1 MKAMEQ
7 ALAIMNERFGKESE
21 LSLAT
26 LDGEQ
31 PAVRIVNSVYQD
43 GSFYV
48 ITDQRSRKMKQICGF
63 WFNASGIGENLG
75 ALKLKQNQ
83 AKRQWLETVFSA
95 WLGNGH
101 TDLDNPNTILLRIRL
116 TQGVLMSHG
125 TRYDLDFTQK
135 ENSVSIKKNSEV
147 Q

>member
-48 ITDQRSRKMKQICGF
+48 ITDQRSRKMKQIAAHPQVAVCGF
-63 WFNASGIGENLG
+63 WFNASGIVENLG

-135 ENSVSIKKNSEV
+135 ETPY

>member
-48 ITDQRSRKMKQICGF
+48 IT
-63 WFNASGIGENLG
+63 

-125 TRYDLDFTQK
+125 IRYDLDFTQK
-135 ENSVSIKKNSEV
+135 ENFV
-147 Q
+147 

>member
-48 ITDQRSRKMKQICGF
+48 ITDQRSRKMKQIAAHPQVAVLSLIHISECQGF
-63 WFNASGIGENLG
+63 
-75 ALKLKQNQ
+75 
-83 AKRQWLETVFSA
+83 
-95 WLGNGH
+95 
-101 TDLDNPNTILLRIRL
+101 
-116 TQGVLMSHG
+116 
-125 TRYDLDFTQK
+125 
-135 ENSVSIKKNSEV
+135 
-147 Q
+147 

>member
-48 ITDQRSRKMKQICGF
+48 ITDQRSRKMKQIAAHPQVAVCGF

-75 ALKLKQNQ
+75 SPKTEEEAAPL
-83 AKRQWLETVFSA
+83 S
-95 WLGNGH
+95 
-101 TDLDNPNTILLRIRL
+101 IR
-116 TQGVLMSHG
+116 T
-125 TRYDLDFTQK
+125 K
-135 ENSVSIKKNSEV
+135 
-147 Q
+147 

>member
-48 ITDQRSRKMKQICGF
+48 ITDQRSRKMKQIAAHPQVAVCGF

-75 ALKLKQNQ
+75 ALKLK
-83 AKRQWLETVFSA
+83 
-95 WLGNGH
+95 
-101 TDLDNPNTILLRIRL
+101 RL
-116 TQGVLMSHG
+116 AGQRPYRS
-125 TRYDLDFTQK
+125 
-135 ENSVSIKKNSEV
+135 
-147 Q
+147 